1 MAYIKVPADMSKVK
15 NKVIMGMTK
24 RQLISFGVGLAVAI
38 PALLISRNI
47 LGGGNLPLIIFGI
60 LLAPSA
66 LFAMYERD
74 GIPFEMLVAYKIRKM
89 FYFPKKR
96 LYRTENR
103 YEYLAWLSKYYFKD
117 DINQTSKASQTN
129 QTSKANQTSQQTKQ
143 IRQK

>member
-1 MAYIKVPADMSKVK
+1 MAYIKVPADMSKLK

-24 RQLISFGVGLAVAI
+24 RQLISFGAGLAIAI
-38 PALLISRNI
+38 PALLITRNI
-47 LGGGNLPLIIFGI
+47 FESGSSLPLIIFGI

-96 LYRTENR
+96 LYKTENR
-103 YEYLAWLSKYYFKD
+103 YEYLAWLNKNYIKN
-117 DINQTSKASQTN
+117 NQISQTVQTN
-129 QTSKANQTSQQTKQ
+129 QTGKTS
-143 IRQK
+143 